1 MGPRGGRYRRA
12 QQTSNKEL
20 DRFLFEQPNYRY
32 FLSRYESLRFVDS
45 HAFTLDDGSDGDDGL
60 LLLHMIL
67 VLAVRRLSPVR
78 YNLIGITDV
87 PVTAEEMHFRVS
99 SLVQKRLFW
108 GFLKPRHNLVS
119 ETYITVQSYILCA
132 EYHFA
137 DQQ

>member
-1 MGPRGGRYRRA
+1 KPLPWVLEADDTDER
-12 QQTSNKEL
+12 NKQVIKNL
-20 DRFLFEQPNYRY
+20 IDFFFEQPNYRY

-87 PVTAEEMHFRVS
+87 PVTAEEMHFR
-99 SLVQKRLFW
+99 
-108 GFLKPRHNLVS
+108 
-119 ETYITVQSYILCA
+119 SYILCA